1 MAEISKKYLDQQFDK
16 MALIFKK
23 SFDPIEARLG
33 SVEIRLGSVE
43 SRLTGVES
51 EMLKVHDRLR
61 TVEEKVDRALYKQ
74 YNHLENRVDKIEKH
88 LKLKTA

>member
-1 MAEISKKYLDQQFDK
+1 MAEVSKKYFDQQFDK
-16 MALIFKK
+16 MALILKK
-23 SFDPIEARLG
+23 SIDPIEAG
-33 SVEIRLGSVE
+33 LGSVE

-51 EMLKVHDRLR
+51 EMLKVHDRMR
-61 TVEEKVDRALYKQ
+61 TVEEKIDRALYKQ